1 MKVFYVEDLL
11 VKKFLRIPVVVSL
24 FFASVVHAGFTN
36 GGFEDVTDFNG
47 WTKESYTNN
56 GIPKVGGVF
65 VTPRSEAALNLV
77 PGGTSNLWSIPR
89 GATGSLSDANTNG
102 AIKFPHWGGAAA
114 LLNNGGNSNKANG
127 IRQTATVNYLS
138 DADPD
143 GKIHIRFA
151 AAPVMQDASHRA
163 DQQPYFFIQVKNVDT
178 GKILFTTFNFANEPG
193 FTWRTGVGQYKYTDW
208 QTFDVPLATADV
220 ADGAKLEFYA
230 VAAGC
235 SQGGHEGHLYLDLV
249 GTKLENGAGLW
260 VAATEPMGTIR
271 QPTEAD
277 GSSLI
282 TYTYSY
288 QNVAG
293 SAAASNVVLNVP
305 MPKGS
310 DGVTAT
316 FVSVGGTNA
325 AVCTAPAVGAT
336 TDMVCNV
343 GAMNAG
349 DSGTFTMTV
358 RVPASTTAN
367 SVNNASYTIA
377 ATSVAPQLGTP
388 VKTALLPDMVPD
400 VSKVPQSMPFGQPL
414 PAGSQFSCTN
424 QGATAAVNARCTISG
439 LPGGVTAGQC
449 TLDGVNWT
457 GPANV
462 PVGKTVVCP
471 LSGTPNNPADRGTS
485 KPVTVTGN
493 ADNSDPSLAG
503 AGKAVPVAAA
513 GVLVGTPAPASI
525 PTLSE
530 WGLIIL
536 SALVGLFTLG
546 LRRRSVH

>member
-1 MKVFYVEDLL
+1 MRIMARISAIVGLL
-11 VKKFLRIPVVVSL
+11 L
-24 FFASVVHAGFTN
+24 AATAHAGFVN
-36 GGFEDVTDFNG
+36 GDFEDAPDFTG

-56 GIPKVGGVF
+56 GIPKIGGAF
-65 VTPRSEAALNLV
+65 VTPTSEASLNLT
-77 PGGTSNLWSIPR
+77 PGGASNLWSVQR
-89 GATGSLSDANTNG
+89 GATDGLSDSNTNDV
-102 AIKFPHWGGAAA
+102 IKFPHWGGAAA
-114 LLNNGGNSNKANG
+114 LLNDGGNNNKANG
-127 IRQTATVNYLS
+127 IRQTATVTYAG

-151 AAPVMQDASHRA
+151 AAPVMQDASHPA

-193 FTWRTGVGQYKYTDW
+193 FTWQTGVGQYKYTDW

-249 GTKLENGAGLW
+249 TTKLAPAAGLW
-260 VAATEPMGTIR
+260 VAATEPVGTIR

-277 GSSLI
+277 GSTLI
-282 TYTYSY
+282 TYTYTY
-288 QNVAG
+288 QNVTGSVPAAG
-293 SAAASNVVLNVP
+293 VVLNLP

-316 FVSVGGTNA
+316 FESLGGANA
-325 AVCTAPAVGAT
+325 SVCTAPAVGAT
-336 TDMVCNV
+336 TPMVCNV
-343 GAMNAG
+343 GAMNGG

-358 RVPASTTAN
+358 RVPATTTAT

-377 ATSVAPQLGTP
+377 ATGVPTLLGTP
-388 VKTALLPDMVPD
+388 VKTTLLPNMVPD
-400 VSKVPQSMPFGQPL
+400 VSKVPTSMPYGQPL
-414 PAGSQFSCTN
+414 PVGAQFSCKN
-424 QGATAAVNARCTISG
+424 EGATAAVNARCTISN

-449 TLDGVNWT
+449 KLDGVNWT
-457 GPANV
+457 GPAAV

-471 LSGTPNNPADRGTS
+471 LSGTPNNPADVGT
-485 KPVTVTGN
+485 KKAITVTGN
-493 ADNSDPSLAG
+493 ADNADPSLAG
-503 AGKAVPVAAA
+503 AGKAVLVAAA
-513 GVLVGTPAPASI
+513 GVLVGTAAPASI

-546 LRRRSVH
+546 LRRRTVH

>member
-1 MKVFYVEDLL
+1 
-11 VKKFLRIPVVVSL
+11 
-24 FFASVVHAGFTN
+24 
-36 GGFEDVTDFNG
+36 
-47 WTKESYTNN
+47 
-56 GIPKVGGVF
+56 
-65 VTPRSEAALNLV
+65 LN
-77 PGGTSNLWSIPR
+77 
-89 GATGSLSDANTNG
+89 DANTNG
-102 AIKFPHWGGAAA
+102 VIKLPHWGGAAA
-114 LLNNGGNSNKANG
+114 LLNDGGANNKANG
-127 IRQTATVNYLS
+127 IRQRATVNYAS

-151 AAPVMQDASHRA
+151 AAPVMQDASHPP

-193 FTWRTGVGQYKYTDW
+193 FTWHTGVGQYKYTDW
-208 QTFDVPLATADV
+208 QTFDIPLTTADV
-220 ADGAKLEFYA
+220 ADGAELEFYA

-249 GTKLENGAGLW
+249 STKLENAAGLW
-260 VAATEPMGTIR
+260 VAATEPIGTIR
-271 QPTEAD
+271 QPTETD

-282 TYTYSY
+282 TYTYTY

-293 SAAASNVVLNVP
+293 SAAANNVVLNVP
-305 MPKGS
+305 MPKGA

-316 FVSVGGTNA
+316 FESVGGNNA
-325 AVCTAPAVGAT
+325 ALCTAPAPGAT
-336 TDMVCNV
+336 TTMVCNV
-343 GAMNAG
+343 GTMSGG
-349 DSGTFTMTV
+349 DSGKFTLTV

-400 VSKVPQSMPFGQPL
+400 VSKVPKSMPFGQPL

-424 QGATAAVNARCTISG
+424 EGATAAVNARCTILG
-439 LPGGVTAGQC
+439 LPGGVTAGPC

-462 PVGKTVVCP
+462 AVGKTVVCP
-471 LSGTPNNPADRGTS
+471 LSGTPNDPADKGTS
-485 KPVTVTGN
+485 KPITVTGN
-493 ADNSDPSLAG
+493 ADNSDPSLG
-503 AGKAVPVAAA
+503 GGGNTVPVAAA
-513 GVLVGTPAPASI
+513 GVPVGAAAPASI

-546 LRRRSVH
+546 LRRRSVR

>member
-1 MKVFYVEDLL
+1 M
-11 VKKFLRIPVVVSL
+11 SL
-24 FFASVVHAGFTN
+24 FVASVAQASFVN
-36 GGFEDVTDFNG
+36 GGFENTTDFDG
-47 WTKESYTNN
+47 WTQETYTNN

-65 VTPRSEAALNLV
+65 VTPTSEASLNLLAGS
-77 PGGTSNLWSIPR
+77 GGNLWSVER
-89 GATGSLSDANTNG
+89 GAQDSLSDANTNNV
-102 AIKFPHWGGAAA
+102 IKFPHWGGAAA

-127 IRQTATVNYLS
+127 IRQTATVTYAG

-143 GKIHIRFA
+143 GKIHVRFA
-151 AAPVMQDASHRA
+151 AAPVMEDASHPA
-163 DQQPYFFIQVKNVDT
+163 DEQPYFFIQVKNVTT

-193 FTWRTGVGQYKYTDW
+193 FTWNTGVGVYKYTDW
-208 QTFDVPLATADV
+208 QTFDVPLALADV
-220 ADGAKLEFYA
+220 TDGDQLEFYA

-249 GTKLENGAGLW
+249 STRLEGGAGLW

-271 QPTEAD
+271 QPTETD

-282 TYTYSY
+282 TYTYTY

-293 SAAASNVVLNVP
+293 STPATGVVLNLP

-316 FVSVGGTNA
+316 FESLGGANA
-325 AVCTAPAVGAT
+325 SVCTAPTVGT
-336 TDMVCNV
+336 STDMVCNV
-343 GAMNAG
+343 GAMNGG
-349 DSGTFTMTV
+349 DNGTFTMTV
-358 RVPASTTAN
+358 RMPATTSAT

-377 ATSVAPQLGTP
+377 ATGVPTLLGTP
-388 VKTALLPDMVPD
+388 VKTTLLPNMTPD
-400 VSKVPQSMPFGQPL
+400 VSKVPKSMTYGQPL
-414 PAGSQFSCTN
+414 PADAQFSCKN
-424 QGATAAVNARCTISG
+424 EGATTAVNAKCTISN

-449 TLDGVNWT
+449 KLDGANWT

-471 LSGTPNNPADRGTS
+471 LSGTPNNPADLGTN
-485 KPVTVTGN
+485 KAIAVIGN
-493 ADNSDPSLAG
+493 ADNADPSLAG
-503 AGKAVPVAAA
+503 AGKSLAVAAA
-513 GVLVGTPAPASI
+513 GVPVTTSPASI

-546 LRRRSVH
+546 LRRRSLH